1 MEHHQIRLW
10 VLNNTTGLYGVGEK
24 GLAARIMD
32 CLREGYQS
40 ENGFIKGDYDV
51 FKAENFSNY
60 TEQLGR
66 LERTSTYILVH
77 VDTSQ
82 VTGFDKHINNLLDF
96 TGYHL
101 QDKPDRVR
109 YTHTHKEIIIT
120 YLEKEI
126 LLWCLVMIGRKG
138 NSIIVILNN
147 K

>member
-1 MEHHQIRLW
+1 MEHHQIRIW

-24 GLAARIMD
+24 GLATRIMD

-51 FKAENFSNY
+51 YKAENFSNY

-82 VTGFDKHINNLLDF
+82 ITGFDKHINNLLDF

-109 YTHTHKEIIIT
+109 YTHTQRNNHNLLRERDIT
-120 YLEKEI
+120 LVLGDDWEKGE
-126 LLWCLVMIGRKG
+126 
-138 NSIIVILNN
+138 LNN
-147 K
+147 CDPK